1 MPERLKPDTRY
12 TLGYYNGDKKI
23 SYKYPVLNNSY
34 IFRNSNAFK
43 MVVAERRASQNC
55 YTVGNDQTSEISGRL
70 VGLSAASTAYMPS
83 AQTGKLPPFC
93 RTGG

>member
-1 MPERLKPDTRY
+1 MPERPKPDTRY

-23 SYKYPVLNNSY
+23 SYKYLVLNNSN

-55 YTVGNDQTSEISGRL
+55 YAVGNDQASEISGRL
-70 VGLSAASTAYMPS
+70 ARLFAASTAYMTS
-83 AQTGKLPPFC
+83 AQTGKLPPFY
-93 RTGG
+93 RTGE